1 MGDVFNGVE
10 KVKNDLSQH
19 INTLSRKANT
29 TFGTEKEDV
38 SSGTYNPFLNKN
50 GELTNP
56 YINYRKL
63 LDDPNVSDSTKKYI
77 TEATGLSPN
86 IMSQGVTADGK
97 KYVLS
102 RYNNIRT
109 FLGADTENDSTT
121 TNTTN
126 KTKTKGSIAE
136 AAKKYIGTPYVWG
149 GESMTEGGMDC
160 SGFVYNALKDA
171 GYDVDRVTAQEYRN
185 YGTTVSKSDLQP
197 GDLIFYGKNKN
208 DASHIAI
215 YIGNGQIIHSA
226 GSGSSNTRYNPGKG
240 VSIANIDHRN
250 DYIEAR
256 RY

>member
-1 MGDVFNGVE
+1 VGDVFNGVE

-50 GELTNP
+50 GELANP

-109 FLGADTENDSTT
+109 FLGADSENDS
-121 TNTTN
+121 TTN

-149 GESMTEGGMDC
+149 GESMAEGGMDC

-185 YGTTVSKSDLQP
+185 YGTTVSKSDMQP
-197 GDLIFYGKNKN
+197 GDLIFFGKNGN
-208 DASHIAI
+208 ASHIGI
-215 YIGNGQIIHSA
+215 YLGNGQMIHSA
-226 GSGSSNTRYNPGKG
+226 GGSKNTKDNPGKG
-240 VSIANIDHRN
+240 VSIVGVNHRS
-250 DYIEAR
+250 DFIEAR